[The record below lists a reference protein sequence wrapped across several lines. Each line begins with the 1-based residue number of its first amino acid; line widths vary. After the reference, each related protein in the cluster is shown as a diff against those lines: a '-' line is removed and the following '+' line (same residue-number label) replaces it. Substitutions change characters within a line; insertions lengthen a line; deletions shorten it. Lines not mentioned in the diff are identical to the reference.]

1 MFEKIRPTVLGATAS
16 VFLASCVSERGRY
29 DFSYDC
35 ASAEVKKAAL
45 NTWNTTIFTYGGGN
59 PISDPEARKTLT
71 QGTKLAAIKTLGK
84 HEHGYQCGTM
94 VHIPSFYSK
103 ALKGHVNEAVAEYF
117 YNVQLMEDGTFVL
130 DGRQG
135 AWFQRTD
142 RTINRKPHRTSV
154 TLTPS
159 PRLGVPPLR
168 GSLPF

>member
-1 MFEKIRPTVLGATAS
+1 MLNRIRLTMLAAAAS
-16 VFLASCVSERGRY
+16 FFAASCVSERNHY

-35 ASAEVKKAAL
+35 TNAEVAKSAL
-45 NTWNTTIFTYGGGN
+45 NTWNTKIFTYGDGN
-59 PISDPEARKTLT
+59 PAADPEARKILD
-71 QGTKLAAIKTLGK
+71 QGTKLDAIKTLGK
-84 HEHGYQCGTM
+84 YEHGYQCGAM

-103 ALKGHVNEAVAEYF
+103 ALKVHVNEAVVEYL
-117 YNVQLMEDGTFVL
+117 YNVRLTEAGNFVL

-135 AWFQRTD
+135 AWFHRTD
-142 RTINRKPHRTSV
+142 RTISRKPHRTSV